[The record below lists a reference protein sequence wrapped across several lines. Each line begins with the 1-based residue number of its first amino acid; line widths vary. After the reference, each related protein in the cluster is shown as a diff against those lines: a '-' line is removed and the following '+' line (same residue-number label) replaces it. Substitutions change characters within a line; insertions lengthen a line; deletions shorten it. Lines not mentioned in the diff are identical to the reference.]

1 MQQRSRNNIRQAY
14 QTSNN
19 GGKET
24 DKIKKLRKG
33 LGRVDKR
40 DSQGARIVIQAG
52 ICDGDQLGTRL
63 DVGRGMGVS

>member
-1 MQQRSRNNIRQAY
+1 LQR
-14 QTSNN
+14 
-19 GGKET
+19 
-24 DKIKKLRKG
+24 G

-40 DSQGARIVIQAG
+40 DSHGALIVIQAG